1 MEMGGWYDLETKE
14 FKYLC
19 EITFLGAIHPVAGR
33 N

>member
-14 FKYLC
+14 FKYIC
-19 EITFLGAIHPVAGR
+19 DITFLGAIHPVAGR